1 MLQWVHM
8 RYRVTLPH
16 LLHISKCSVLFD
28 STSNKFV
35 GASLVKILVKQRS
48 TWQSI
53 RNPSFQSCTFLRCFL
68 CVFCLSLFRFF
79 SLFFWVRITEVGR
92 HITYLWC
99 SYFQRPASILVFI
112 FGEWKMFVMEWNSCV
127 VAQTDSTRLY
137 HRRAELFF
145 NTVHKLGSSESD
157 PICNPSIPLL
167 HSKLGFLSFILQ
179 KACSEEQHCTVGK
192 GVEES

>member
-8 RYRVTLPH
+8 RYRVTLPP

-28 STSNKFV
+28 STSNKFM
-35 GASLVKILVKQRS
+35 GASLVKILVNQRS

-68 CVFCLSLFRFF
+68 CVFYLSLFRFF

-112 FGEWKMFVMEWNSCV
+112 FGEWKMFVMESNSCV
-127 VAQTDSTRLY
+127 VAQTDSTRLP
-137 HRRAELFF
+137 L
-145 NTVHKLGSSESD
+145 SSR
-157 PICNPSIPLL
+157 IVL
-167 HSKLGFLSFILQ
+167 
-179 KACSEEQHCTVGK
+179 QHCP
-192 GVEES
+192 